1 MNIQIVSIKMVK
13 EKELHYQYEDISRPR
28 ESVDLIKNIIGDM
41 DREAL
46 AVITLDVK
54 NHPTSINVC
63 STGSLN
69 SSIVHPRE
77 VFKTAILGNAAS
89 IIIGHNHP
97 SGNPTPS
104 NEDIN
109 ITKRLKEAGKI
120 LGIEVLDHIIIGSFD
135 NYISFKEKG
144 LL

>member
-28 ESVDLIKNIIGDM
+28 ESVDLIKKIIGDM

-63 STGSLN
+63 SIGSLN

-109 ITKRLKEAGKI
+109 ITKRLNEAGKI

>member
-13 EKELHYQYEDISRPR
+13 EKSLHYEYENISSPR
-28 ESVDLIKNIIGDM
+28 ESADLIKNLIGNM

-89 IIIGHNHP
+89 IIVGHNHP

-120 LGIEVLDHIIIGSFD
+120 LGIELLDHIVIGSFD
-135 NYISFKEKG
+135 NYISFKERG

>member
-46 AVITLDVK
+46 VVITLDVK
-54 NHPTSINVC
+54 NHPTSINIC

-89 IIIGHNHP
+89 ILIGHNHP